1 LVISAVGFSWSFF
14 ICSTM
19 VASALILV
27 ILDYFDYSST
37 QD

>member
-14 ICSTM
+14 ICSAL
-19 VASALILV
+19 VASALLLV
-27 ILDYFDYSST
+27 ILDYSST